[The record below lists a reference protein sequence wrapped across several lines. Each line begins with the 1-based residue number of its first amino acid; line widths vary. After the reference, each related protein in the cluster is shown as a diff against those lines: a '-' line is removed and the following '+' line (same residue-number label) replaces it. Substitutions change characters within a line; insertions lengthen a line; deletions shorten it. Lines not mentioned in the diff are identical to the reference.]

1 MFLHVLYTTTSFWIE
16 YFFSAE
22 NALTLAEWLSAIMS
36 PAPSPI
42 SIRFSMFFFLS
53 GFPSHTLTIH
63 RTAGQERGPSFLFHS
78 TISTRLRTFKH
89 LFATLHVRWPSRV
102 FNCNACVYSSC
113 LHRLLLDEIYHL
125 IELIFSASY
134 CPLNVTSG
142 LVWLGCGVAWTK
154 KGVDCFNRTTL
165 NATIPLYK
173 FPSLS
178 TPDWYWSS
186 ISEVHYGPAHLLTIS

>member
-22 NALTLAEWLSAIMS
+22 SALTLAEWLSAIMS

-42 SIRFSMFFFLS
+42 SIRFSIFFFYQ
-53 GFPSHTLTIH
+53 GFLHIH
-63 RTAGQERGPSFLFHS
+63 WRFTGQQGKRGDHLLFHS

-89 LFATLHVRWPSRV
+89 LFATLHVRCPSRV
-102 FNCNACVYSSC
+102 SNCNACVYSSC

-186 ISEVHYGPAHLLTIS
+186 ISEVHYEPAHLLTIS